1 MELYSRTKNI
11 SHRPP
16 SNNGRRIRS
25 NGPIER
31 PYSERQTNDGLLER
45 SRRTTLVND
54 CLCASFAPE

>member
-16 SNNGRRIRS
+16 SNNGPRMRP
-25 NGPIER
+25 NGPIKR
-31 PYSERQTNDGLLER
+31 PNSDRQAYDGSLER
-45 SRRTTLVND
+45 SRRTTPVND